1 MKNTVLLLL
10 SVIFLSSC
18 GLSYYYPSTARVD
31 KVLGVTQEGDTIQV
45 PIDYFNDRPH
55 REYDIN
61 LEYFYWRN
69 DWFFYNPNIY
79 NRRWFVNNWWW
90 SPYTQ
95 WNYPTYIYR
104 PRVQEPRRWRTKT
117 NIEQRRRNIVQKRRR
132 TVQPNRGRSNQ
143 QRTQVRT
150 PNYVRPNTRGRVT
163 TPPPTHSNR
172 NSTVRRNRSTNN
184 NRVIKNDKRG
194 TN

>member
-1 MKNTVLLLL
+1 MRNIVLLLL

-18 GLSYYYPSTARVD
+18 RLSYYYPSSARVD

-45 PIDYFNDRPH
+45 PIDYFEDRTQ
-55 REYDIN
+55 RQYDFN

-90 SPYTQ
+90 NPYTH
-95 WNYPTYIYR
+95 WSYPTYIQR
-104 PRVQEPRRWRTKT
+104 QRTQQPRRWRTKT
-117 NIEQRRRNIVQKRRR
+117 NIEQRRRNEVQKRRR
-132 TVQPNRGRSNQ
+132 TVQPNRGRNNQ
-143 QRTQVRT
+143 QRTQVRQ
-150 PNYVRPNTRGRVT
+150 PVYNRPTTRGRVT

-172 NSTVRRNRSTNN
+172 SSTVRRSNN
-184 NRVIKNDKRG
+184 NTRKKNQ
-194 TN
+194 

>member
-1 MKNTVLLLL
+1 MRNIVLLLL

-18 GLSYYYPSTARVD
+18 RLSYYYPSSARVD

-45 PIDYFNDRPH
+45 PLDYFNDRPQ
-55 REYDIN
+55 RQYDIN

-90 SPYTQ
+90 NPYTH
-95 WNYPTYIYR
+95 WSYPTYIYR
-104 PRVQEPRRWRTKT
+104 PNNVWRPRNQPRR
-117 NIEQRRRNIVQKRRR
+117 NEVRRR
-132 TVQPNRGRSNQ
+132 TPQVQPNRGRSNQ
-143 QRTQVRT
+143 QRTQVRK
-150 PNYVRPNTRGRVT
+150 PNYVRPTTRGRVT

-172 NSTVRRNRSTNN
+172 NSTVRRSNN
-184 NRVIKNDKRG
+184 NSRSSNGRRPIKQ
-194 TN
+194 

>member
-1 MKNTVLLLL
+1 MRNIVLLLL

-18 GLSYYYPSTARVD
+18 RLSYYYPSSVRVD

-45 PIDYFNDRPH
+45 PIDYFEDRAQ
-55 REYDIN
+55 RQYDFN

-69 DWFFYNPNIY
+69 DWFLYNPNIY

-90 SPYTQ
+90 NPYTH
-95 WNYPTYIYR
+95 WSYPTYIYR
-104 PRVQEPRRWRTKT
+104 PNNVWRPRNQPRR
-117 NIEQRRRNIVQKRRR
+117 NEVQPRRR
-132 TVQPNRGRSNQ
+132 TPQVQPNRGRSNQ
-143 QRTQVRT
+143 QRTQVRK

-172 NSTVRRNRSTNN
+172 NSTVRRSNNSRSSNG
-184 NRVIKNDKRG
+184 RKPIKQ
-194 TN
+194 